1 MRYLSLLS
9 LAGFAF
15 LSLAVTTSGQDNLP
29 LREQIKDIEPAAHWI
44 YDDLPKAQAEAK
56 QSGKPLL
63 VVLRC
68 VPCPPGKTLDGQ
80 VMLPDKELETLEKK
94 FVCVRVVQTKGLDLK
109 LFAYDYDMSWAAM
122 FLTADGAV
130 LGRYG
135 TRNATGPGSDN
146 LLSVSGFRK
155 AAERALAL
163 HANYPANKE
172 QLAGKLAK
180 SADYAK
186 PEETPGLTDRKGVD
200 TTRRN
205 CIHCHMVREFALR
218 AKWEEGKL
226 TKADLF
232 VFPMPQ
238 RVGLT
243 LDIDDG
249 LMVKEVA
256 ANSAAAQA
264 GITIGDQ
271 LVSISGQPLVS
282 TADVQWALHIAPVEA
297 TLPVTLKRDGKSLEK
312 QLKLSGDWKESDIGW
327 RASSWYALRQGVKF
341 EPVPAAEREKLGL
354 AADQLALAIKGL
366 FGKGGPK
373 LQQAG
378 LKVGDVIV
386 AVDGKS
392 TPLTESQFLA
402 NLRLNYGPQDS
413 IKFTIQ
419 RGDKRQEIAIRSW

>member
-1 MRYLSLLS
+1 MHPHSRQTLIGFMLL
-9 LAGFAF
+9 F
-15 LSLAVTTSGQDNLP
+15 LTCAAQAQDDLP
-29 LREQIKDIEPAAHWI
+29 LREQVKDIVPAAHWI

-80 VMLPDKELETLEKK
+80 VMNPNPELEALEKK
-94 FVCVRVVQTKGLDLK
+94 FVCVRVIQTKGLDLK

-146 LLSVSGFRK
+146 LLSVGGFRS

-163 HANYPANKE
+163 FASYPANKGE
-172 QLAGKLAK
+172 LAGKLAK
-180 SADYAK
+180 TVDYAR
-186 PEETPGLTDRKGVD
+186 PEETPGLTDRKGVE

-218 AKWEEGKL
+218 AKWEEGRL
-226 TKADLF
+226 TKSDLF

-243 LDIDDG
+243 LDIDNG
-249 LMVKEVA
+249 LLVKEVA
-256 ANSAAAQA
+256 AGSVAAEA
-264 GITIGDQ
+264 GITAGDE
-271 LVSISGQPLVS
+271 LVSLSGQPLIS
-282 TADVQWALHIAPVEA
+282 TADVQWALHVAPVEA
-297 TLPVTLKRDGKSLEK
+297 TLPVTLKRAGKTLAK
-312 QLKLSGDWKESDIGW
+312 QLKLFGDWKEYDIGW
-327 RASSWYALRQGVKF
+327 RASSWYGLRQGVKF
-341 EPVPAAEREKLGL
+341 EPLPTAEREKVGL
-354 AADQLALAIKGL
+354 TADQLALVIKGL

-378 LKVGDVIV
+378 FKTGDIIV

-392 TPLTESQFLA
+392 APLTESQFLA
-402 NLRLNYGPQDS
+402 LLRLNYGPRDT
-413 IKFTIQ
+413 IKLTLL
-419 RGDKRQEIAIRSW
+419 RGDKRQELSILAW